1 MKFKKIVDIFSNKKV
16 HSSMVKSFYQSF
28 KNGDIDNIKSMISF
42 MENNSLK
49 DTLRSVLQNEKVA
62 SGIMEYLS
70 NSHSNE
76 EVSKFKNFIANLK
89 DYDME
94 VK

>member
-1 MKFKKIVDIFSNKKV
+1 
-16 HSSMVKSFYQSF
+16 
-28 KNGDIDNIKSMISF
+28 

-62 SGIMEYLS
+62 SGIMEYLG

-76 EVSKFKNFIANLK
+76 EVSKFKNFIETLK

>member
-1 MKFKKIVDIFSNKKV
+1 
-16 HSSMVKSFYQSF
+16 MVKSYYQSF

-49 DTLRSVLQNEKVA
+49 DTLRSILQNEKVA

-70 NSHSNE
+70 NLHSNE
-76 EVSKFKNFIANLK
+76 EVSKFKNFIETLK